1 MALSFG
7 ACILQTSACSNVNN
21 GRKKNKKTKGGEW
34 GTNFYRKIR
43 SGWSSDVSLQMQYY
57 QVKKLLGTKVEDEG
71 PGNYAKV

>member
-1 MALSFG
+1 M
-7 ACILQTSACSNVNN
+7 QTSACSNVNN
-21 GRKKNKKTKGGEW
+21 GRRKKKTKGGEW

-43 SGWSSDVSLQMQYY
+43 SGWSSDVPLQMQYY